1 MINKQPFGFKGYLY
15 NINCNYLEK
24 AIYDNNSFL
33 NIILKFSF

>member
-15 NINCNYLEK
+15 INCNYLEK

-33 NIILKFSF
+33 KIILKFIF